1 MTNVTSLRD
10 TTLKEYRIYKIEV
23 IVEEDEYQE
32 ALEAVIPYGISPPIS
47 YQVRWRPT
55 EETWWEGNEG
65 PWSQG
70 IQKTE

>member
-1 MTNVTSLRD
+1 MMTNVTSLRD

-47 YQVRWRPT
+47 YQVR
-55 EETWWEGNEG
+55 
-65 PWSQG
+65 
-70 IQKTE
+70 